1 MSYKS
6 VKNVVRNCV
15 FFLFGRYLKD
25 VDSIDKRFF
34 FDLVRIIRKKAPSTP
49 NEKKNFHITG
59 IICSLIEMI

>member
-1 MSYKS
+1 MLLEI
-6 VKNVVRNCV
+6 VF

-34 FDLVRIIRKKAPSTP
+34 FDLVHNKKKKPLAPP
-49 NEKKNFHITG
+49 MKKKNFHITG

>member
-1 MSYKS
+1 MLLEI
-6 VKNVVRNCV
+6 VF

-34 FDLVRIIRKKAPSTP
+34 FDFVHNKKKAPSTP

-59 IICSLIEMI
+59 IICSLIEMIKNHFL